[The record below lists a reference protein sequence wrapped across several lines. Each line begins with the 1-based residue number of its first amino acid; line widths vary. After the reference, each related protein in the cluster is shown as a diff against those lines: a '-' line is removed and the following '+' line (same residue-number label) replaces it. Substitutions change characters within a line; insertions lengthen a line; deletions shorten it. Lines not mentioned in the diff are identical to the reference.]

1 LLKDPLSATDA
12 VIPEA
17 PRSNARGNNL
27 EKNSTAG
34 SAVVHPLTDFVPE
47 FLRLNDLTTTS
58 TQNSQLPLQKH
69 QITPKMHLS
78 SNRGR
83 IVMQLS
89 FHNAPDMQGYL
100 LRVDGYIKLFDY
112 ENGGMFITTAT
123 QPHSS
128 DKSGHDSQE
137 QAKDTSASN
146 TASVASSLGFVTM
159 RVKGIMVPQ
168 IGRISM
174 VGNALSGRSILVVNE
189 SKRQPKT
196 SDGNSSDQGDFEL
209 ITSLDDGLGEAK
221 RSLDTEQSQG
231 EAGLK
236 EVEKI
241 VPENNKFPDTAAADS
256 EKIHRRILQQ
266 QSATE
271 DGFGTLYFSFF
282 RLMKVSL
289 SLLRHVAA
297 GFLDPNHVWS
307 HHYHSVNLTPS
318 FSWWKQ
324 HSNANSFI
332 FLSDNND
339 ANLDHRRLQQ
349 IESISDIVSPLWL
362 EKGSS
367 DASKAATQSDCEFE
381 VNLDVDP
388 LLFEAP
394 SVTETNEKATPNN
407 KMKRS
412 ITDVWDI
419 KEAESEPTPQQ
430 QQQLVVSLSGTI
442 VSPNCNFDA
451 RISTNALRIN
461 WTSITTKAINY
472 SFTMMLIC
480 LAQIVL
486 LLRQLLHSQ
495 SNFLASRVSMLTI
508 GWQCILDAIWCMIHI
523 LFCLVMQPLFT
534 AFASVAFF
542 KLLMFCVIEM
552 KYLQIIEQARLA
564 STGQHVTAERM
575 RRQAAVIQCRF
586 YVGLISMITLYWN
599 LRQYWT
605 FVIVLF
611 HSWWVP
617 QIIKNIITETKQP
630 CHSYYIFG
638 MSFTRLLA
646 PIYMFGFKSNF
657 VREMNPEFPRN
668 VAVCYALL
676 VWVGLQAV
684 VLYLQGKWG
693 ARFMIPARFLPPK
706 FDYSRPIPDSMLPS
720 PSSPSRLNSSASD
733 IEVGGSIASGRG
745 SGSRNRINGGSSRHR
760 NVTTIDES
768 PSDMSQTL
776 DCVICYSSIDVHN
789 HRGYMLPP
797 CDHIFHRQCLEQWME
812 VKLECPICRKTLP
825 PI

>member
-1 LLKDPLSATDA
+1 MLKDPLSTTDA
-12 VIPEA
+12 IIPEA
-17 PRSNARGNNL
+17 SRSSARGNNL
-27 EKNSTAG
+27 EKNSTSG
-34 SAVVHPLTDFVPE
+34 SAVVHPMTEFVPE
-47 FLRLNDLTTTS
+47 FLRLNDLTTSS
-58 TQNSQLPLQKH
+58 TQNSLLPLQNH

-78 SNRGR
+78 SDRGR
-83 IVMQLS
+83 IVIQLS
-89 FHNAPDMQGYL
+89 LHNAPDMQGYL
-100 LRVDGYIKLFDY
+100 LWVDGYIKLFDH

-123 QPHSS
+123 QPHST
-128 DKSGHDSQE
+128 DKSGHDSTKQT
-137 QAKDTSASN
+137 KDASASN
-146 TASVASSLGFVTM
+146 VSPVASSLGFVTM

-189 SKRQPKT
+189 SKCQPKT
-196 SDGNSSDQGDFEL
+196 SNGNSSDLGDFEL
-209 ITSLDDGLGEAK
+209 ITSLDDGPGEAK
-221 RSLDTEQSQG
+221 RSLDTEQSEG

-236 EVEKI
+236 EIEEI
-241 VPENNKFPDTAAADS
+241 VPKNNKFLDTAAADS

-266 QSATE
+266 QSVTE
-271 DGFGTLYFSFF
+271 NGFGTLYFTFVPQF
-282 RLMKVSL
+282 MKVTL

-297 GFLDPNHVWS
+297 CFLDPNHVWS
-307 HHYHSVNLTPS
+307 NHYRSGNLTPS
-318 FSWWKQ
+318 FSWWKRN
-324 HSNANSFI
+324 SNANSFI
-332 FLSDNND
+332 FFSDNKD
-339 ANLDHRRLQQ
+339 ENLDHRRLQQ
-349 IESISDIVSPLWL
+349 IESITDIVSPLWL
-362 EKGSS
+362 ENGSS
-367 DASKAATQSDCEFE
+367 DASKTAMQSDCEFE

-394 SVTETNEKATPNN
+394 SVTETNEKVTSNN

-419 KEAESEPTPQQ
+419 KEAESEPTPLQ

-451 RISTNALRIN
+451 RISANALRIN

-472 SFTMMLIC
+472 SFAMMLIC

-564 STGQHVTAERM
+564 SAGQHVTAERM

-605 FVIVLF
+605 FVLVLF

-617 QIIKNIITETKQP
+617 QVCMKL
-630 CHSYYIFG
+630 CYHS
-638 MSFTRLLA
+638 R
-646 PIYMFGFKSNF
+646 
-657 VREMNPEFPRN
+657 V
-668 VAVCYALL
+668 
-676 VWVGLQAV
+676 
-684 VLYLQGKWG
+684 
-693 ARFMIPARFLPPK
+693 
-706 FDYSRPIPDSMLPS
+706 
-720 PSSPSRLNSSASD
+720 
-733 IEVGGSIASGRG
+733 
-745 SGSRNRINGGSSRHR
+745 
-760 NVTTIDES
+760 
-768 PSDMSQTL
+768 
-776 DCVICYSSIDVHN
+776 
-789 HRGYMLPP
+789 
-797 CDHIFHRQCLEQWME
+797 
-812 VKLECPICRKTLP
+812 
-825 PI
+825 